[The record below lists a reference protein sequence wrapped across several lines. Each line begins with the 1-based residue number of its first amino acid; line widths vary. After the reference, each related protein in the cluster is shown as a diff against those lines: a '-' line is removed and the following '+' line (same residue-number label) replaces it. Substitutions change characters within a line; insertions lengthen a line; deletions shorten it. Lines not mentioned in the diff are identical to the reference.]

1 MVNETAQIHNLYKAG
16 DLMRYKY
23 KSISSDGRE
32 SEGLYVGDSESG
44 LINMLKEKKEL
55 VISIERDI
63 QSEAQIEIFKK
74 KVKKKDIALFCRQFY
89 TMISAG
95 LGIVPCLEI
104 LVSQTQNK
112 TFKNAIA
119 DTYEEVQKGLT
130 LSESMK
136 QHGEVFPTILISMV
150 EAGEVSGNLDTVMIR
165 MAEHFEKENKLEN
178 KVKSA
183 MVYPTVLAIV
193 SVVVVVFMLVFVM
206 PTFVGMF
213 EGSGTALPGPTQFL
227 INLSN
232 SIQTHW
238 YIYIAVIIALVVGI
252 SMYMKSEE
260 GIRLFDSLK
269 LRLPVV
275 KNTSTMIITSRFTRT
290 LSTLLSSGIPL
301 IQAMEV
307 VARVVSNSVIE
318 ERLLFGIESIRKG
331 VSLSR
336 TVKDVGIFPPMVDS
350 MIKIGEESGSLDDML
365 YKTAD
370 FYDEEVEASL
380 TKLTS
385 MIEPLMIVV
394 MGLVIG
400 FIVIAMYL
408 PMFDM
413 TKTVQ

>member
-1 MVNETAQIHNLYKAG
+1 
-16 DLMRYKY
+16 MRYKY
-23 KSISSDGRE
+23 KSISSNGRE
-32 SEGLYVGDSESG
+32 SEGLYVGDNESG
-44 LINMLKEKKEL
+44 LINMLRERKEL
-55 VISIERDI
+55 IISIERDI
-63 QSEAQIEIFKK
+63 QSEARIEIFKK
-74 KVKKKDIALFCRQFY
+74 KVKKKDLALFCRQFY

-119 DTYEEVQKGLT
+119 DTYEDVQKGLT

-136 QHGEVFPTILISMV
+136 RHDNVFPMILISMV
-150 EAGEVSGNLDTVMIR
+150 EAGEVSGNLDTIMLR

-178 KVKSA
+178 KVKSS
-183 MVYPTVLAIV
+183 MVYPAVLA
-193 SVVVVVFMLVFVM
+193 VVTVAVVVFMLVFIM

-213 EGSGTALPGPTQFL
+213 EGSGVALPGPTQLL
-227 INLSN
+227 INFSN
-232 SIQTHW
+232 SLKTYW
-238 YIYIAVIIALVVGI
+238 YIYVASIIAIVFGI
-252 SMYMKSEE
+252 SMYKKSEE
-260 GIRLFDSLK
+260 GKRLFDSLK
-269 LRLPVV
+269 LRLPIV
-275 KNTSTMIITSRFTRT
+275 KGTSTMLATSRFTRT
-290 LSTLLSSGIPL
+290 LSTLMSSGIPL

-307 VARVVSNSVIE
+307 VSRVVNNSVIE
-318 ERLLFGIESIRKG
+318 ERLLSGIESIRKG

-350 MIKIGEESGSLDDML
+350 MIRIGEESGSLDSML

-370 FYDEEVEASL
+370 FYDEEVETSL
-380 TKLTS
+380 QRLTS

-394 MGLVIG
+394 MALAIG

-413 TKTVQ
+413 TSTV

>member
-1 MVNETAQIHNLYKAG
+1 MNETAEIHNLYKAG
-16 DLMRYKY
+16 DDFMRYKY
-23 KSISSDGRE
+23 KSISNDGRE
-32 SEGLYVGDSESG
+32 SEGLYVGDNEAG
-44 LINMLKEKKEL
+44 LIAMLKDKKEL
-55 VISIERDI
+55 VVSIERDI

-74 KVKKKDIALFCRQFY
+74 KVKKKDLSLFCRQFY

-104 LVSQTQNK
+104 LVSQTENK
-112 TFKNAIA
+112 SFKNAIA
-119 DTYEEVQKGLT
+119 DTYEEVQKGST
-130 LSESMK
+130 LSESMT
-136 QHGEVFPTILISMV
+136 QHKDVFPTILISMV
-150 EAGEVSGNLDTVMIR
+150 EAGEVSGNLDTIMLR
-165 MAEHFEKENKLEN
+165 MAEHFEKENKTEN

-183 MVYPTVLAIV
+183 LVYPTVLAVV
-193 SVVVVVFMLVFVM
+193 SVAVVVFMLVFIM
-206 PTFVGMF
+206 PTFIGMF
-213 EGSGTALPGPTQFL
+213 EGSGTELPGPTQFL

-232 SIQTHW
+232 SMQTYW
-238 YIYIAVIIALVVGI
+238 YIYMAVVIAIVIGI
-252 SMYMKSEE
+252 SMYMKTEE
-260 GIRLFDSLK
+260 GTRFFDSMK
-269 LRLPVV
+269 LRLPIV
-275 KNTSTMIITSRFTRT
+275 KKTSTMLVTSRFTRT

-307 VARVVSNSVIE
+307 VAKVVNNSIIE
-318 ERLLFGIESIRKG
+318 ERLLSGIESIRKG

-370 FYDEEVEASL
+370 FYDEEAEASIQR
-380 TKLTS
+380 LTS

-400 FIVIAMYL
+400 LIVIAMYL

-413 TKTVQ
+413 MNTV

>member
-1 MVNETAQIHNLYKAG
+1 
-16 DLMRYKY
+16 MRYKY
-23 KSISSDGRE
+23 KSISYDGRQTD
-32 SEGLYVGDSESG
+32 GLYVGDSESG
-44 LINMLKEKKEL
+44 LINMLKERKEI
-55 VISIERDI
+55 VITIERDVE
-63 QSEAQIEIFKK
+63 SEAQIELFKK
-74 KVKKKDIALFCRQFY
+74 KVKKKDLALFCRQFY

-104 LVSQTQNK
+104 LVAQTENK

-119 DTYEEVQKGLT
+119 DTYEEVQKGST

-136 QHGEVFPTILISMV
+136 KHNNVFPMILISMV
-150 EAGEVSGNLDTVMIR
+150 EAGEVSGNLDTIMLR

-183 MVYPTVLAIV
+183 MVYPAVLAVV
-193 SVVVVVFMLVFVM
+193 SVAVVVFMLVFIM

-213 EGSGTALPGPTQFL
+213 EGSGTELPAITQLL
-227 INLSN
+227 INSSN
-232 SIQTHW
+232 SLQKHW
-238 YIYIAVIIALVVGI
+238 YIYIAVIIAMVAGVT
-252 SMYMKSEE
+252 MYKKTKE
-260 GIRLFDSLK
+260 GTRFFDSLK

-275 KNTSTMIITSRFTRT
+275 KGTSTMIITSRFTRT

-318 ERLLFGIESIRKG
+318 ERLLSGIENIRKG
-331 VSLSR
+331 FSLSR
-336 TVKDVGIFPPMVDS
+336 TIKDVGIFPPMVDS
-350 MIKIGEESGSLDDML
+350 MIRIGEESGSLDDML

-380 TKLTS
+380 QRLTS
-385 MIEPLMIVV
+385 MIEPIMIVV
-394 MGLVIG
+394 MGLMIG

-413 TKTVQ
+413 MKTVQ

>member
-1 MVNETAQIHNLYKAG
+1 
-16 DLMRYKY
+16 MRYKY
-23 KSISSDGRE
+23 KSISSNGRE
-32 SEGLYVGDSESG
+32 TEGLYVGDSESG
-44 LINMLKEKKEL
+44 LISMLKEKKEL
-55 VISIERDI
+55 VVSIERDV

-74 KVKKKDIALFCRQFY
+74 KVKKKDLALFCRQFY

-104 LVSQTQNK
+104 LVAQTENK
-112 TFKNAIA
+112 TFKHAIA
-119 DTYEEVQKGLT
+119 DTYEDVQKGLT
-130 LSESMK
+130 FSESMK
-136 QHGEVFPTILISMV
+136 KHSNVFPSILVSMV
-150 EAGEVSGNLDTVMIR
+150 EAGEVSGNLDTIMLR
-165 MAEHFEKENKLEN
+165 MAEHFEKENKIEN

-183 MVYPTVLAIV
+183 MVYPAVLGVVTVA
-193 SVVVVVFMLVFVM
+193 VVVFMLVFIM

-213 EGSGTALPGPTQFL
+213 EGSGAELPGLTQFL
-227 INLSN
+227 IDLSN
-232 SIQTHW
+232 SLKTYW
-238 YIYIAVIIALVVGI
+238 YIYTAVVIAIVFGI
-252 SMYMKSEE
+252 SMYKKTEE
-260 GIRLFDSLK
+260 GRKFFDSMK

-275 KNTSTMIITSRFTRT
+275 KGTSTMLATSRFTRT

-307 VARVVSNSVIE
+307 VSRVVSNSVIE
-318 ERLLFGIESIRKG
+318 ERMLAGIESIRKG

-350 MIKIGEESGSLDDML
+350 MVRIGEESGSLDDML

-370 FYDEEVEASL
+370 FYDEEVEASMQ
-380 TKLTS
+380 KLTS

-394 MGLVIG
+394 MGLLIG

-413 TKTVQ
+413 MNTVQ

>member
-1 MVNETAQIHNLYKAG
+1 
-16 DLMRYKY
+16 MRYKY
-23 KSISSDGRE
+23 KSISANGHETD
-32 SEGLYVGDSESG
+32 GLYVGDSESG

-63 QSEAQIEIFKK
+63 ESEAQIEIFKK
-74 KVKKKDIALFCRQFY
+74 KVKKKDLALFCRQFY

-119 DTYEEVQKGLT
+119 DTYEDLQKGLT
-130 LSESMK
+130 FSESMK
-136 QHGEVFPTILISMV
+136 KHSNVFPMILISMV
-150 EAGEVSGNLDTVMIR
+150 EAGEVSGNLDTIMLR
-165 MAEHFEKENKLEN
+165 MPEHFEKENKIEN
-178 KVKSA
+178 KVKSS
-183 MVYPTVLAIV
+183 MVYPAVLA
-193 SVVVVVFMLVFVM
+193 VVTVFVVIFMLVFIM

-213 EGSGTALPGPTQFL
+213 EGSDTALPGPTQFL
-227 INLSN
+227 INISN
-232 SIQTHW
+232 SMQEKW
-238 YIYIAVIIALVVGI
+238 YIYISAIIALVFGI
-252 SMYMKSEE
+252 SMYKKTEE
-260 GIRLFDSLK
+260 GIKFFDSMK

-275 KNTSTMIITSRFTRT
+275 KGTTTMLITSRFTRT

-307 VARVVSNSVIE
+307 VSRVVSNSVIE
-318 ERLLFGIESIRKG
+318 ERLLSGIESIRKG

-336 TVKDVGIFPPMVDS
+336 TVKEVGIFPPMVDS
-350 MIKIGEESGSLDDML
+350 MIRIGEESGSLDDML

-370 FYDEEVEASL
+370 FYDEEVETSL
-380 TKLTS
+380 QKLTS
-385 MIEPLMIVV
+385 MIEPIMIVV

-400 FIVIAMYL
+400 LIVIAMYL

-413 TKTVQ
+413 MKTV

>member
-1 MVNETAQIHNLYKAG
+1 
-16 DLMRYKY
+16 MRYKY
-23 KSISSDGRE
+23 KSISSNGRE
-32 SEGLYVGDSESG
+32 SEGLYVGDNEAG
-44 LINMLKEKKEL
+44 LISMLKERKEL

-63 QSEAQIEIFKK
+63 QSEAQIELFKK
-74 KVKKKDIALFCRQFY
+74 KVKKKDLALFCRQFY

-104 LVSQTQNK
+104 LVAQTENK
-112 TFKNAIA
+112 SFKNAIA

-130 LSESMK
+130 FSESMK
-136 QHGEVFPTILISMV
+136 QHKEIFPTILVSMV
-150 EAGEVSGNLDTVMIR
+150 EAGEVSGNLDTVMLR

-183 MVYPTVLAIV
+183 LVYPAVLA
-193 SVVVVVFMLVFVM
+193 VVMVAVVIFMLVFIM

-232 SIQTHW
+232 SFQTYW
-238 YIYIAVIIALVVGI
+238 YIYIAAIIAIVVGM
-252 SMYMKSEE
+252 SMYKKSEE
-260 GIRLFDSLK
+260 GTRFFDSLK
-269 LRLPVV
+269 LRLPIV
-275 KNTSTMIITSRFTRT
+275 KGTSTMLITSRFTRT

-307 VARVVSNSVIE
+307 VSRVVSNSVIE
-318 ERLLFGIESIRKG
+318 ERLLNGIESIRKG

-336 TVKDVGIFPPMVDS
+336 TIKDVGIFPPMVDS
-350 MIKIGEESGSLDDML
+350 MIRIGEESGSLDNML

-370 FYDEEVEASL
+370 FYDEEMEASL
-380 TKLTS
+380 QKLTS
-385 MIEPLMIVV
+385 LIEPLMIVV

-413 TKTVQ
+413 MKTVQ